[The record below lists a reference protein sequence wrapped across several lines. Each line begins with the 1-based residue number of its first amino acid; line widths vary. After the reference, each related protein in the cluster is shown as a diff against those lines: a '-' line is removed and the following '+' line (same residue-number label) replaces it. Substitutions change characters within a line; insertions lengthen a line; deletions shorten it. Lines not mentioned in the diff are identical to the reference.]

1 MDTVK
6 KKHKILFLSENSNGL
21 NLMAESFASEM
32 KDDDIEIISATM
44 KPPGLNAI
52 AVRLMNEVHLD
63 ITSLKQLTLL
73 DIELFMFDLV
83 ITLGDFDPACRPTL
97 PGMPP
102 HLHWNLPDPLPVEDP
117 IKIFTALKSARDI
130 LRSNIETLFHSRLL
144 SALFVT
150 RRNLEL
156 VLDNLHDGVMAHTT
170 NRRIFF
176 FNKAAEAITGYSC
189 DKVMGQD
196 CHEVFPGRLCG
207 GDCEF
212 CENTISLGKA
222 SVTRRDVLFMRPDGE
237 ERTLKMSVMPLT
249 ETDGR
254 DVGALVSFQDNTELH
269 QLKRRLKH
277 RHSLEGLVG
286 IDPKTLTLFEH
297 IREVSSVCVPVLIEG
312 ESGTGKELIANAIHN
327 LGPRAGKPFIAVN
340 CGALP
345 EGILES
351 ELFGH
356 VKGAFTGAVADRK
369 GRFELAHQGTIF
381 LDEIDGLSTSMQVKL
396 LRVIQEQRFERVGG
410 EKSIQVDV
418 RIISATNQ
426 NLKQLMAKKQFRR
439 DLFYRLCV
447 VPITFPPLRERRLD
461 IPILV
466 EHFLEMISKELKRP
480 VLTPSNEVIDFLIRY
495 SWPGNVRELRNAI
508 EYIYVKCRDNVIQV
522 RHLPPEILNFE
533 ESRKTRPGPT
543 LKFKKE
549 EIMLALTKAEGSK
562 KNASRILGAGRAT
575 FYRYLDHYGL
585 KYSILFRVSSLKLIS

>member
-1 MDTVK
+1 VK
-6 KKHKILFLSENSNGL
+6 TKHKILFLSENSNCL
-21 NLMAESFASEM
+21 NLMAESFARAM
-32 KDDDIEIISATM
+32 KNDDIEIISATM
-44 KPPGLNAI
+44 KPPKLNPI
-52 AVRLMNEVHLD
+52 AVKVMHEVDLD
-63 ITSLKQLTLL
+63 ITGLKQLTLL

-102 HLHWNLPDPLPVEDP
+102 HLHWDLPDPLDVEDS
-117 IKIFTALKSARDI
+117 IEIFSALKSARDI
-130 LRSNIETLFHSRLL
+130 LRANIQTLFHSRLL
-144 SALFVT
+144 KALFVT

-176 FNKAAEAITGYSC
+176 FNKAAEAITGYSR

-196 CHEVFPGRLCG
+196 CHDVFPGRLCG

-212 CENTISLGKA
+212 CENTISMGKA
-222 SVTRRDVLFMRPDGE
+222 NVKRRDVSFTRPGGE
-237 ERTLKMSVMPLT
+237 DRTLRMSIMHLT

-254 DVGALVSFQDNTELH
+254 DVGALVSFQDITELH
-269 QLKRRLKH
+269 QLKKRLKH
-277 RHSLEGLVG
+277 HHSLEGLVG
-286 IDPKTLTLFEH
+286 NDPKTLTLFEH

-312 ESGTGKELIANAIHN
+312 ESGTGKELVANAIHH
-327 LGPRAGKPFIAVN
+327 LGPRADKPFIAVN

-356 VKGAFTGAVADRK
+356 VKGAFTGAIADRK
-369 GRFELAHQGTIF
+369 GRFELADQGTIF
-381 LDEIDGLSTSMQVKL
+381 LDEIDGLSMLMQVKL

-418 RIISATNQ
+418 RIISSTNQ
-426 NLKQLMAKKQFRR
+426 NLKQLMAKKKFRR

-466 EHFLEMISKELKRP
+466 DHFLEMISKELKRP
-480 VLTPSNEVIDFLIRY
+480 VLTPSNDVLDLLIRY

-508 EYIYVKCRDNVIQV
+508 EYIYVKCRDNLIRVH
-522 RHLPPEILNFE
+522 HLPPEILNFE
-533 ESRKTRPGPT
+533 ELSKTRPGPS

-549 EIMLALTKAEGSK
+549 EVMLALAKAEGSK
-562 KNASRILGAGRAT
+562 KSAAHILRVGRAT

-585 KYSILFRVSSLKLIS
+585 K

>member
-1 MDTVK
+1 MK
-6 KKHKILFLSENSNGL
+6 KTHKILFLAESSNNL
-21 NLMAESFASEM
+21 NLMAESFARIIS
-32 KDDDIEIISATM
+32 DDDIEIISASM
-44 KPPGLNAI
+44 KPPKLNPV
-52 AVRLMNEVHLD
+52 AVKVMNETGFD
-63 ITSLKQLTLL
+63 IAKLKQLTLL

-83 ITLGDFDPACRPTL
+83 ITLGDFDPSCRPTL

-102 HLHWNLPDPLPVEDP
+102 HLHWETPDPLPGEDH
-117 IKIFTALKSARDI
+117 IGTYNALKSTRNI
-130 LRSNIETLFHSRLL
+130 LKSNIQTLFHSGLL
-144 SALFVT
+144 NALFVT

-170 NRRIFF
+170 NRRIFY
-176 FNKAAEAITGYSC
+176 FNKAAETITGYPR

-212 CENTISLGKA
+212 CESTISMGKA
-222 SVTRRDVLFMRPDGE
+222 NVNRRDASFMRPDGE
-237 ERTLKMSVMPLT
+237 NRILKMSIMPLT
-249 ETDGR
+249 DTDGR
-254 DVGALVSFQDNTELH
+254 DVGALVSFRDNTELH
-269 QLKRRLKH
+269 QLKMRLKH
-277 RHSLEGLVG
+277 HHSLEGLVG
-286 IDPKTLTLFEH
+286 NDPKTLTLFEH

-312 ESGTGKELIANAIHN
+312 ESGTGKELVANAIHN
-327 LGPRAGKPFIAVN
+327 LGPRADKPFIAVN

-356 VKGAFTGAVADRK
+356 VKGAFTGAIADRK
-369 GRFELAHQGTIF
+369 GRFELADQGTIF
-381 LDEIDGLSTSMQVKL
+381 LDEIDGLSTLMQVKL

-418 RIISATNQ
+418 RIISSTNQ
-426 NLKQLMAKKQFRR
+426 NLKQLMAGKKFRR

-447 VPITFPPLRERRLD
+447 VPITIPPLRERRLD

-466 EHFLEMISKELKRP
+466 DHFLEIISKELKRP
-480 VLTPSNEVIDFLIRY
+480 VLMPSNDVIDLLVRY

-508 EYIYVKCRDNVIQV
+508 EYIYVKCRDNLIQV
-522 RHLPPEILNFE
+522 RHLPPEILNFA
-533 ESRKTRPGPT
+533 ESRTTKPGPP

-549 EIMLALTKAEGSK
+549 EVMLALAKAEGNK
-562 KNASRILGAGRAT
+562 KNAARILNVGRAT

-585 KYSILFRVSSLKLIS
+585 K

>member
-6 KKHKILFLSENSNGL
+6 KKHHILFLAESSNCL
-21 NLMAESFASEM
+21 NLMAEIFAREM
-32 KDDDIEIISATM
+32 RNNDIEIISATM
-44 KPPGLNAI
+44 KPPKLNPI
-52 AVRLMNEVHLD
+52 AVRVINEVDLD
-63 ITSLKQLTLL
+63 ITKLKQLTLL

-102 HLHWNLPDPLPVEDP
+102 HFHWDLPDPLPADDS
-117 IKIFTALKSARDI
+117 IGIYNALKSARDL
-130 LRSNIETLFHSRLL
+130 LRSNIKTLFRSGLL
-144 SALFVT
+144 KALFVT

-156 VLDNLHDGVMAHTT
+156 VLDNLNDGIMAHTT

-176 FNKAAEAITGYSC
+176 FNKAAEAITGYPR

-207 GDCEF
+207 GECEF
-212 CENTISLGKA
+212 CENPISQGKA
-222 SVTRRDVLFMRPDGE
+222 GVKSRDVSFMRPDGE
-237 ERTLKMSVMPLT
+237 ERTLKMSIMSLT

-277 RHSLEGLVG
+277 HHSLEGLVG
-286 IDPKTLTLFEH
+286 IDPKTLMLFEH

-312 ESGTGKELIANAIHN
+312 ESGTGKELVANAIHN
-327 LGPRAGKPFIAVN
+327 IGPRANKPFIAVN

-345 EGILES
+345 EGIIES

-369 GRFELAHQGTIF
+369 GRFELADQGTIF
-381 LDEIDGLSTSMQVKL
+381 LDEIDGLSMIMQVKL

-418 RIISATNQ
+418 RIISSTNQ
-426 NLKQLMAKKQFRR
+426 NLKQLMARKKFRR

-447 VPITFPPLRERRLD
+447 VPITFPPLRDRRLD
-461 IPILV
+461 IPILAD
-466 EHFLEMISKELKRP
+466 HFLDMISKELKRP
-480 VLTPSNEVIDFLIRY
+480 VLTPSNEVIDLLIRY
-495 SWPGNVRELRNAI
+495 SWPGNVRELRNSI
-508 EYIYVKCRDNVIQV
+508 EYIYVKCRDSLIAVH
-522 RHLPPEILNFE
+522 HLPPEILNFD
-533 ESRKTRPGPT
+533 ESRKTRPGPS

-549 EIMLALTKAEGSK
+549 EVMLALAKAEGSK
-562 KNASRILGAGRAT
+562 KNASKILGVGRAT

-585 KYSILFRVSSLKLIS
+585 K

>member
-1 MDTVK
+1 MITVK
-6 KKHKILFLSENSNGL
+6 KTHKILFLAESSNNL
-21 NLMAESFASEM
+21 NLMAESFAHEM
-32 KDDDIEIISATM
+32 ANGDIEIISATM
-44 KPPGLNAI
+44 KPPILNPI
-52 AVRLMNEVHLD
+52 AVRVMNEVDLD
-63 ITSLKQLTLL
+63 IAKLKQLTLL

-83 ITLGDFDPACRPTL
+83 ITLGDFDPSCRPTL

-102 HLHWNLPDPLPVEDP
+102 HLHWDLPDPLPVEDS
-117 IKIFTALKSARDI
+117 IETYNALKSARNI
-130 LRSNIETLFHSRLL
+130 LKSNIQTLFHSGLL
-144 SALFVT
+144 NALFVT

-170 NRRIFF
+170 NRRIFY
-176 FNKAAEAITGYSC
+176 FNKAAATITGYPR

-212 CENTISLGKA
+212 CESTISLGKA
-222 SVTRRDVLFMRPDGE
+222 NVNRRDATFMRPDGE
-237 ERTLKMSVMPLT
+237 DRVLKMSVMPLT
-249 ETDGR
+249 DTDGR

-269 QLKRRLKH
+269 QLKMRLKH
-277 RHSLEGLVG
+277 HHSLEGLVG
-286 IDPKTLTLFEH
+286 KDPKTLTFFEH

-312 ESGTGKELIANAIHN
+312 ESGTGKELVANAIHN
-327 LGPRAGKPFIAVN
+327 LGPRADKPFIAVN

-345 EGILES
+345 EGVLES

-356 VKGAFTGAVADRK
+356 VKGAFTGAIADRK
-369 GRFELAHQGTIF
+369 GRFELADQGTIF
-381 LDEIDGLSTSMQVKL
+381 LDEIDGLSTLMQIKL

-418 RIISATNQ
+418 RIISSTNQ
-426 NLKQLMAKKQFRR
+426 NLKQLMARKTFRR

-447 VPITFPPLRERRLD
+447 VPITIPPLRERRLD

-466 EHFLEMISKELKRP
+466 DHFLEMISKELKRP
-480 VLTPSNEVIDFLIRY
+480 VLTPSNDVIDLLIRY

-508 EYIYVKCRDNVIQV
+508 EYIYVKCRDNLI
-522 RHLPPEILNFE
+522 RFHHLPPEILNFE
-533 ESRKTRPGPT
+533 ESRKTRPGPS

-549 EIMLALTKAEGSK
+549 EVMLALARAEGNK
-562 KNASRILGAGRAT
+562 KNAARILDVGRAT

-585 KYSILFRVSSLKLIS
+585 K

>member
-1 MDTVK
+1 MKKTK
-6 KKHKILFLSENSNGL
+6 KKHSLLFLAESSNCL
-21 NLMAESFASEM
+21 NLIAESFSRAMENE
-32 KDDDIEIISATM
+32 DIEIISATM
-44 KPPGLNAI
+44 TPPRMNSI
-52 AVRLMNEVHLD
+52 AVRVMNEVDLD
-63 ITSLKQLTLL
+63 ITKLKQLTLL

-83 ITLGDFDPACRPTL
+83 ITIGNFDPACRPNL

-102 HLHWNLPDPLPVEDP
+102 HLHWDLPDPPPVEDS
-117 IKIFTALKSARDI
+117 IEIYNALKSARDQ
-130 LRSNIETLFHSRLL
+130 LRSNIQTLYNSGLL

-156 VLDNLHDGVMAHTT
+156 VLDNLDDGIMAHTT

-176 FNKAAEAITGYSC
+176 FNKAAVAITGYPR
-189 DKVMGQD
+189 DKVLGQD

-207 GDCEF
+207 GNCEF
-212 CENTISLGKA
+212 CENTISQGKGNIQQ
-222 SVTRRDVLFMRPDGE
+222 RDVAFTRPDGDV
-237 ERTLKMSVMPLT
+237 RSMKMSVMPLS
-249 ETDGR
+249 ESEGR
-254 DVGALVSFQDNTELH
+254 AVGALVSFSDITELH
-269 QLKRRLKH
+269 QLKSRLKH
-277 RHSLEGLVG
+277 HHSLEGLVG
-286 IDPKTLTLFEH
+286 NDPKTLTLFEH

-312 ESGTGKELIANAIHN
+312 ESGTGKELVANAIHN
-327 LGPRAGKPFIAVN
+327 LGPRADKPFIAVN

-356 VKGAFTGAVADRK
+356 VKGAFTGAIADRK
-369 GRFELAHQGTIF
+369 GRFELADQGTIF
-381 LDEIDGLSTSMQVKL
+381 LDEIDGLSTVMQVKL

-426 NLKQLMAKKQFRR
+426 SLKQLMSKKEFRR

-466 EHFLEMISKELKRP
+466 DHFLEMISKELKRP
-480 VLTPSNEVIDFLIRY
+480 VLTPSNDVIDLFIRY

-508 EYIYVKCRDNVIQV
+508 EYIYVKCRDSVISIH
-522 RHLPPEILNFE
+522 HLPPEVLNFD
-533 ESRKTRPGPT
+533 ESRKSKPGPSV
-543 LKFKKE
+543 KFKKE
-549 EIMLALTKAEGSK
+549 EVMLALAKAEGSK
-562 KNASRILGAGRAT
+562 KNAAKMLGVGRAT

-585 KYSILFRVSSLKLIS
+585 K

>member
-1 MDTVK
+1 MK
-6 KKHKILFLSENSNGL
+6 KTHKILFLAESSNNL
-21 NLMAESFASEM
+21 NLMAERFARIIS
-32 KDDDIEIISATM
+32 DADIEIISTSM
-44 KPPGLNAI
+44 KPPILNPIAVKVMNEAGLNI
-52 AVRLMNEVHLD
+52 SE
-63 ITSLKQLTLL
+63 LKQSTLL

-83 ITLGDFDPACRPTL
+83 ITLGDFDPSCRPTL

-102 HLHWNLPDPLPVEDP
+102 HLHWDLPDPLPVEDS
-117 IKIFTALKSARDI
+117 IETYNALKSARDI
-130 LRSNIETLFHSRLL
+130 LESNVQTLFHSGLL

-176 FNKAAEAITGYSC
+176 FNKAAENITGYPR

-196 CHEVFPGRLCG
+196 CHDVFPGRFCG

-212 CENTISLGKA
+212 CSSTTSLGKA
-222 SVTRRDVLFMRPDGE
+222 NINRGDMTFKRPDGE
-237 ERTLKMSVMPLT
+237 DRTLKMSIMSLT
-249 ETDGR
+249 DTDGR
-254 DVGALVSFQDNTELH
+254 DVGALVSFQDKTELH
-269 QLKRRLKH
+269 QLKMRLKH
-277 RHSLEGLVG
+277 HHSLEGLVG
-286 IDPKTLTLFEH
+286 NHPKTLTLFDH

-312 ESGTGKELIANAIHN
+312 ESGTGKELVANAIHN
-327 LGPRAGKPFIAVN
+327 LGPRADKPFIAVN

-356 VKGAFTGAVADRK
+356 VKGAFTGAIADRK
-369 GRFELAHQGTIF
+369 GRFELADQGTIF
-381 LDEIDGLSTSMQVKL
+381 LDEIDGLSTLMQVKL

-418 RIISATNQ
+418 RIISSTNQ
-426 NLKQLMAKKQFRR
+426 NLKQLMAKKKFRR

-447 VPITFPPLRERRLD
+447 VPITIPPLRERRLD

-466 EHFLEMISKELKRP
+466 DHFLEMISKELKRP
-480 VLTPSNEVIDFLIRY
+480 VLTPSNDVIDLLIRY

-508 EYIYVKCRDNVIQV
+508 EYIYVKCRDNLIRV

-533 ESRKTRPGPT
+533 KSRKTRPGPS

-549 EIMLALTKAEGSK
+549 EVMLALAKAEGNK
-562 KNASRILGAGRAT
+562 KNAARILDVGRAT

-585 KYSILFRVSSLKLIS
+585 K